1 MVADV
6 ARASTRRLFA
16 RALRAGLVIGL
27 AACGGGDAEGDR
39 TAAAADPQADGGER
53 ARVVPPAEVLEV
65 VALEAGA
72 GTTGVLSGE
81 VRYTGEVPERFVMGA
96 ARKPECTHFGEVDQ
110 RSNALVVDDGR
121 LAWAFVHLKSG
132 FDRAAIPPAPAASV
146 RLEQRGCMYVP
157 RGVALRTGQTLVVT
171 NDDPTPHNVHTRG
184 KRNEST
190 NRTMGAGQA
199 PVEFVFERA
208 ERPVPFQCD
217 LHPWMEADVWVEEH
231 PWYALTDERGRF
243 RIEGVPPG
251 ELVVEALHARA
262 GRTAGKVTVQAGQ
275 ETRIVLT
282 ID

>member
-6 ARASTRRLFA
+6 ARASRFRPL
-16 RALRAGLVIGL
+16 ALLL
-27 AACGGGDAEGDR
+27 AALVPACGQGDEGGGAEPAGEASAGGAR
-39 TAAAADPQADGGER
+39 TRE
-53 ARVVPPAEVLEV
+53 VPAAEVLEV
-65 VALEAGA
+65 VPLGAGA
-72 GTTGVLSGE
+72 TGVLSGE
-81 VRYTGEVPERFVMGA
+81 VRFTGEVPGRFVMGA
-96 ARKPECTHFGEVDQ
+96 ARKPECTHHPEVDQ
-110 RSNALVVDDGR
+110 RTNALVVDEGR

-132 FDRAAIPPAPAASV
+132 FDPDAVPPAPPATV

-171 NDDPTPHNVHTRG
+171 NDDPTVHNVHTRG
-184 KRNEST
+184 KRNGMT
-190 NRTMGAGQA
+190 NRTMGAGQ
-199 PVEFVFERA
+199 PPLEFVFERA

-231 PWYALTDERGRF
+231 PWYALTDEHGHF

-251 ELVVEALHARA
+251 DLVVEAVHASA
-262 GRTAGKVTVQAGQ
+262 GRVAARVTVQAGQ